1 MDHVNAVND
10 RSAERYLLE
19 EMSANEAD
27 EFERHY
33 FECEECA
40 LAVEA
45 GQVFVA
51 NARAVFS
58 EAEPERFP
66 EQSGSKHGSEA
77 PRESLWLALTAWW
90 TKPAT
95 LFPALASLMLGALA
109 LYQGAV
115 VIPGLR
121 SSLGEPRVLPAFQLA
136 MASRGEG
143 SSVVV
148 AAGAPSFAVSVD
160 MPPDAHFLGYLCEL
174 SAAGHTVFSLNAA
187 PPADGQAITI
197 LVPTNKVRAGSYEL
211 SIYGQDGNGRKL
223 ERIST
228 FSFALKFR

>member
-19 EMSANEAD
+19 EMSANEAE

-58 EAEPERFP
+58 DAEPERLP
-66 EQSGSKHGSEA
+66 EKSGSKRGSEA
-77 PRESLWLALTAWW
+77 PRESFWGALTAWW
-90 TKPAT
+90 TRPAT
-95 LFPALASLMLGALA
+95 LFPALASLLLGALA
-109 LYQGAV
+109 VYQGAV

-121 SSLGEPRVLPAFQLA
+121 FNVGQARVLPTFQLA
-136 MASRGEG
+136 MASRGE
-143 SSVVV
+143 STSVVV
-148 AAGAPSFAVSVD
+148 SATAPAFAVSVD
-160 MPPDAHFLGYLCEL
+160 IPPDVHFAGYLCEL
-174 SAAGHTVFSLNAA
+174 SVARRSVFSLNAA
-187 PPADGQAITI
+187 PPADGQSITI
-197 LVPTNKVRAGSYEL
+197 LVPTNKLQTGSYEL
-211 SIYGQDGNGRKL
+211 GIYGQDTNGRKL
-223 ERIST
+223 DRIST